1 MKTNRAFE
9 PHSANYENAVESY
22 RQALREAL
30 KPQDAEHAIEALG
43 ELLALAKTIGS
54 EEILGVR

>member
-9 PHSANYENAVESY
+9 PHPENYENAVETY

-30 KPQDAEHAIEALG
+30 KPEEAENAIEALG

-54 EEILGVR
+54 EEAAGR